1 MGGVPYVYASLLD
14 ASMVDTLGA
23 PGASPRATLALSE
36 AALPSKP
43 LSACHIGSFPF
54 GECAAVPALYHLRPA
69 RPLGPPSFTTC
80 VTFAVGGSPENP
92 PCARLVLS
100 GAVVKVTDAS
110 EEASAKAALFARHP
124 VCRSAART
132 PDREAPDLLLTR

>member
-1 MGGVPYVYASLLD
+1 MED
-14 ASMVDTLGA
+14 
-23 PGASPRATLALSE
+23 
-36 AALPSKP
+36 PSKSKAVEDEDP
-43 LSACHIGSFPF
+43 HPCRTKACDFP
-54 GECAAVPALYHLRPA
+54 CAAVPALYHLRPA
-69 RPLGPPSFTTC
+69 RPLAPPAFTTC